1 MLTFAASR
9 TVVVV
14 VNAMIILTMILLQS
28 RVAERFNTDAWV
40 IPMLYGPPLLAIV
53 VAIAPLARKP
63 QFYGFLLAAALMVPA
78 AGFGIFGGWGL
89 LYLIG
94 MIFILI
100 TAWQEN
106 EGAP

>member
-28 RVAERFNTDAWV
+28 RVAERFDTDAWV
-40 IPMLYGPPLLAIV
+40 IAMLYGPPLLAIA
-53 VAIAPLARKP
+53 VAIAPLERKP
-63 QFYGFLLAAALMVPA
+63 QLYGFLLAAALMVPA

-89 LYLIG
+89 LYVIG
-94 MIFILI
+94 MIFTLF

-106 EGAP
+106 EGTP

>member
-9 TVVVV
+9 TVVVA

-28 RVAERFNTDAWV
+28 RVAERFETSAWV
-40 IPMLYGPPLLAIV
+40 IAMLYGPPLLAII
-53 VAIAPLARKP
+53 VAIAPLERKT
-63 QFYGFLLAAALMVPA
+63 QLYGFLLAAALMVPA

-89 LYLIG
+89 LYVIG
-94 MIFILI
+94 MIFVLF